1 MAPLILYFW
10 YTTYRITAILALY
23 QGRLLFIDH
32 RPISQREKE
41 KPLSIIMENCN
52 QDRPA
57 LLFVCRTGKFST
69 ISK

>member
-10 YTTYRITAILALY
+10 CTTYRVTAILALY

-32 RPISQREKE
+32 RPVSQREKE
-41 KPLSIIMENCN
+41 KPLSIIMVKCY
-52 QDRPA
+52 QDKPA
-57 LLFVCRTGKFST
+57 LLFVCRIGKFST